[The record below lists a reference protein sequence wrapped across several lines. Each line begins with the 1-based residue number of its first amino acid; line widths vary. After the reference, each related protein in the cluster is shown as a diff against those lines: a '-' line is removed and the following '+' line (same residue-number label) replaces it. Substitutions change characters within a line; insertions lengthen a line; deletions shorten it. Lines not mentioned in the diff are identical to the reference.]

1 MNEDDK
7 LSWLKSGLAIRVAT
21 EVDKRGVT
29 TWSEIRHIAEAFERK
44 DAMKKVAGIQEQ
56 MDAVARKKEIH
67 CFKCGE
73 KGHIARDC
81 RVGKKERDQFAGS
94 VEDRDTQSGNAI
106 KWLVSGSRVQ

>member
-1 MNEDDK
+1 
-7 LSWLKSGLAIRVAT
+7 
-21 EVDKRGVT
+21 
-29 TWSEIRHIAEAFERK
+29 
-44 DAMKKVAGIQEQ
+44 MKKVAGIQEQ
-56 MDAVARKKEIH
+56 MDEVGRVSTAAVARKKEIH

-73 KGHIARDC
+73 KGHITRDC